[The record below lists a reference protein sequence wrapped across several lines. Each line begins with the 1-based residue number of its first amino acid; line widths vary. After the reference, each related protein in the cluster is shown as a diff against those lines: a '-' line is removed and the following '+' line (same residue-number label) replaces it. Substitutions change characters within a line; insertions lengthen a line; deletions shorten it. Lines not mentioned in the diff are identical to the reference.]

1 MFVERFGVRLL
12 HFSFLF
18 VVLLNLSFHLLFNI
32 IGSSHAW
39 FVSKKKNCYNYAHAI
54 CKLWL
59 VARSACTEAAETA
72 K

>member
-18 VVLLNLSFHLLFNI
+18 VVLPNLSFHLLFNI

-39 FVSKKKNCYNYAHAI
+39 FVSKKKKTAITTHMPFANCG
-54 CKLWL
+54 W
-59 VARSACTEAAETA
+59 
-72 K
+72 